1 MTTHED
7 RSIEVREE
15 IIQENQPGFGDE
27 LGISVDRR
35 ERVEVVRDAGGER
48 RERIVE
54 DYGSERRM
62 LLAKVARFIY
72 LLTGMLQ
79 LGLGLRILLKLI
91 AANPSNPFARLVY
104 GVTELF
110 VWPFQG
116 LTVTPMAEN
125 GMILEINTFFAMLV
139 YTVAAWGVVQIMYLI
154 FSPATARSISVYH
167 QDRR

>member
-79 LGLGLRILLKLI
+79 LGLGLRIL
-91 AANPSNPFARLVY
+91 
-104 GVTELF
+104 
-110 VWPFQG
+110 
-116 LTVTPMAEN
+116 
-125 GMILEINTFFAMLV
+125 
-139 YTVAAWGVVQIMYLI
+139 
-154 FSPATARSISVYH
+154 
-167 QDRR
+167 